1 MNNNDYTKNVLRSIA
16 NSIFFFLVIFLFA
29 ACKFRQKVQLV
40 VHHALIYTADGAFSI
55 HQAMAINDGII
66 VAIGSN
72 DVILKTYDADNIV
85 DAKDQIIYPGFI
97 DAHCHFTGYATDM
110 WKCDVTGT
118 TSFDAIIALLVQ
130 YEKTTKTTWLYGRGW
145 DQNDWTIKEFPNKH
159 KLDSLFP
166 NKPVFIKR
174 VDGHAAIVNQKAL
187 DMAGITATTKIEGGS
202 IEIINGK
209 LTGILIDNAMDMVEN
224 NIPLISDALA
234 QQYFLQAQDTCFTYG
249 LTGVHDCGVSEHTI
263 ALIDRTQKSGTL
275 KMKIFA
281 LLSDSAAYYDKWIK
295 SGIYKTNLLHV
306 GGFKLYADGAL
317 GSRGACL
324 LQPYADK
331 AAWNG
336 FLLNQQRHFIDVANT
351 LISTPF
357 QMCTHAIGDSGN
369 RFILQ
374 TYAKV
379 LQGKN
384 DKRWRIEHAQIIDSA
399 DMDFFGRYSIIPSV
413 QPTHATSDM
422 YWAGQRLGQQ
432 RLPSAYAYQQL
443 LQQNSWI
450 PLGTD
455 FPVEYINPIKTFY
468 AAVVRKDGNGYPTS
482 GFNTSNALTRK
493 QTILGMTIWAA
504 KAAFE
509 EKEKGSLEVGKAAD
523 FILLNTDLLNCAE
536 KDILQTKVL
545 ATYTNGIKVFG
556 K

>member
-1 MNNNDYTKNVLRSIA
+1 MGYKNYLKNGLHNIAKSIC
-16 NSIFFFLVIFLFA
+16 FLLVIFLFA

-40 VHHALIYTADGAFSI
+40 VHHALIYSADDAFSI
-55 HQAMAINDGII
+55 QQAMAIKDGII

-72 DVILKTYDADNIV
+72 DDILKNYDADNIV
-85 DAKDQIIYPGFI
+85 DAKDQVIYPGFI

-118 TSFDAIIALLVQ
+118 TSFEDIITLLLQ
-130 YEKTTKTTWLYGRGW
+130 YEKTAKTLWLYGRGW
-145 DQNDWTIKEFPNKH
+145 DQNDWVVKEFPNKQ

-174 VDGHAAIVNQKAL
+174 VDGHAALVNQKAL
-187 DMAGITATTKIEGGS
+187 DIAGITATTKIEGGS

-209 LTGILIDNAMDMVEN
+209 LTGILIDNAMDIVEN
-224 NIPLISDALA
+224 NIPLIHDALA
-234 QQYFLQAQDTCFTYG
+234 QQYFLQAQDTCFKYG

-263 ALIDRTQKSGTL
+263 ALIDAAQKNGTL

-281 LLSDSAAYYDKWIK
+281 LLSDSAAYYDTWIK
-295 SGIYKTNLLHV
+295 SGVYKTNLLHV

-324 LQPYADK
+324 LKPYTDK

-336 FLLNQQRHFIDVANT
+336 FLLNQQNHFVAVANKLAPT
-351 LISTPF
+351 TF

-369 RFILQ
+369 RVILQ
-374 TYAKV
+374 TYASVLKV
-379 LQGKN
+379 KN
-384 DKRWRIEHAQIIDSA
+384 DKRWRIEHAQIVDSA
-399 DMDFFGRYSIIPSV
+399 DMDFFGKYSIIPSV

-432 RLPSAYAYQQL
+432 RLPTAYAYQQL
-443 LQQNSWI
+443 LRQNGWM

-455 FPVEYINPIKTFY
+455 FPVEYIDPLKTFY
-468 AAVVRKDGNGYPTS
+468 AAVVRKDASGYPAA
-482 GFNTSNALTRK
+482 GFEINNALTRK
-493 QTILGMTIWAA
+493 QTLLGITIWAA
-504 KAAFE
+504 IAAFE

-523 FILLNTDLLNCAE
+523 FILLNTDLLHCAE
-536 KDILQTKVL
+536 KDILHAKVL